1 MKEKEQLILQLIRQN
16 PFIAQSELAE
26 RLGLSRS
33 AVAGYISS
41 LMKQGKIIGRAYVL
55 PEPSRIV
62 CIGGANVDRKAQA
75 DTSIQFGTSNPV
87 SVTQT
92 CGGVARNIAE
102 TLGRLGQPVSLI
114 TVVGDDQEGDWLL
127 SATRAYVDI
136 SQAAKLEEENTG
148 TYTAVLDGSGEMVMA
163 LADMAIYNTI
173 SPDFI
178 QKRWPH
184 ISSASVVLLD
194 TNFSSEVLSF
204 IIERCREER
213 LPLCVVPVST
223 PKIKN
228 LPKDLRGVTWLIAN
242 EEEALMLAGRDKT
255 VEAALDDILSLGVEN
270 IIVTRG
276 ARGISYKNKQ
286 THGRIP
292 APKIDV
298 VDVTGAGDAFVSGFL
313 YGINQGESFVRA
325 CELGM
330 SSSIIALQT
339 NETVCSRVTE
349 QMIKETHQHYFS
361 LEELS

>member
-41 LMKQGKIIGRAYVL
+41 LMKQGKIIGRAYVF

-75 DTSIQFGTSNPV
+75 DASIQFGTSNPV

-102 TLGRLGQPVSLI
+102 MLGKLGQPVSLI

-127 SATRAYVDI
+127 STTSAYVDI
-136 SQAAKLEEENTG
+136 SQTVKFKGTNTG
-148 TYTAVLDGSGEMVMA
+148 TYTAVLDGSGEMVVA
-163 LADMAIYNTI
+163 LADMAIYDAI

-184 ISSASVVLLD
+184 ISSASAVLLD

-204 IIERCREER
+204 VIGRCREEGI
-213 LPLCVVPVST
+213 PLCVVPVST
-223 PKIKN
+223 PKVKK
-228 LPKDLRGVTWLIAN
+228 LPKDLRGVTWFIAN
-242 EEEALMLAGRDKT
+242 EEEAFALAGREGT
-255 VEAALDDILSLGVEN
+255 VEAAIDAILSLGVEN

-276 ARGISYKNKQ
+276 ARGIVYKNKQ
-286 THGRIP
+286 THGQIP

-313 YGINQGESFVRA
+313 YGINRGESFVRA
-325 CELGM
+325 CKLGM
-330 SSSIIALQT
+330 SSSIITLQT
-339 NETVCSRVTE
+339 NETVCSQVTE
-349 QMIKETHQHYFS
+349 QMIKETYQHYFS